1 MAGKKPNQ
9 NTESD
14 TSVRLD
20 KWLWAA
26 RFYKTRSLARSV
38 IQSGKVTYNGQK
50 CKPGKVVEVGAQVKF
65 PAGYDLKEVVIEAIS
80 GQRQGAAI
88 AQQLYTETEASL
100 AQRESNQDARKLSA
114 FHSPRPENKPDKK
127 QRRELLKVKLG
138 ELGE

>member
-1 MAGKKPNQ
+1 MAGKNPKQEND
-9 NTESD
+9 SD
-14 TSVRLD
+14 DNVRLD

-50 CKPGKVVEVGAQVKF
+50 CKPGKVVEVGATVKF
-65 PAGYDLKEVVIEAIS
+65 PSGYDLKEVVIETIS

-88 AQQLYTETEASL
+88 AQHLYKETDASIE
-100 AQRESNQDARKLSA
+100 QRESNQEARKLSA

-138 ELGE
+138 E

>member
-1 MAGKKPNQ
+1 MAGKNPKQ
-9 NTESD
+9 VTESND
-14 TSVRLD
+14 NVRLD

-50 CKPGKVVEVGAQVKF
+50 CKPGKVVEVGALIKF

-88 AQQLYTETEASL
+88 AQQLYTETEGSV
-100 AQRESNQDARKLSA
+100 AQRESNQEARKLSA

-138 ELGE
+138 E

>member
-1 MAGKKPNQ
+1 MTGKNSKQDSAND
-9 NTESD
+9 N
-14 TSVRLD
+14 SVRLD
-20 KWLWAA
+20 KWLWAS

-50 CKPGKVVEVGAQVKF
+50 CKPGKVVEVGAIVKF
-65 PAGYDLKEVVIEAIS
+65 PAGYDLKEVVIQAVS

-88 AQQLYTETEASL
+88 AQQLYAETDASI
-100 AQRESNQDARKLSA
+100 AQRESNQEARKLSA

-138 ELGE
+138 E

>member
-1 MAGKKPNQ
+1 MAGKNPKQDN
-9 NTESD
+9 ESD
-14 TSVRLD
+14 DNVRLD

-50 CKPGKVVEVGAQVKF
+50 CKPGKVVEVGATVKF
-65 PAGYDLKEVVIEAIS
+65 PAGYDLKEVVVETIS

-88 AQQLYTETEASL
+88 AQHLYKETDASI
-100 AQRESNQDARKLSA
+100 AQRESNQEARKLSA

-138 ELGE
+138 E